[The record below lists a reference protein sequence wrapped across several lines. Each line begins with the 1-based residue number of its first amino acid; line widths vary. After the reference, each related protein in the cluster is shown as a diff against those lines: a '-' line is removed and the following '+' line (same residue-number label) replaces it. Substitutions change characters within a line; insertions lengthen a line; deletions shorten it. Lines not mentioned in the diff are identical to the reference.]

1 MREGIRRSFSFF
13 LLFICIGLD
22 MALVG
27 PTLPAL
33 AGQTGSTLGTM
44 GMVFFVGAGGFSL
57 GTLLG
62 GWLFDWAPAKRIL
75 VIGQFIVTAL
85 VFLIPHIPSFG
96 ALMALY
102 VVKGIA
108 GGTVHVGANTLMV
121 WTHKEKAGPFVNA
134 LHFFFGLGAF
144 LSPFLFGLL
153 INAGRTYADAY
164 HVLACVSLAVGI
176 ILWATLKPPAPAPR
190 AAKEQAAS
198 DGGRRLA
205 LLVISAML
213 FLFFY
218 VSAEITFGG
227 WIYTYAV
234 TLKLADAARAAYLN
248 SIFWLAFT
256 IGRLISIPAAVR
268 FSPARIIPIA
278 LAGCALFLGLLILF
292 PASPAAVWI
301 AAAGAGFCMAPV
313 WPSGFTLAG
322 QSVRLTARISGF
334 ILLGD
339 SLGGMVLPGL
349 TGWIMERAGAPAMAR
364 MVLISVGLTFLAY
377 LGIVAYRRS
386 GRTDPSPDAPDG

>member
-1 MREGIRRSFSFF
+1 MRGGMQRSFAYF
-13 LLFICIGLD
+13 LVFICIGLD

-33 AGQTGSTLGTM
+33 AAQTGSSISVM
-44 GMVFFVGAGGFSL
+44 GAVFFIGAAGFST

-75 VIGQFIVTAL
+75 VAGQCIVAVL
-85 VFLIPHIPSFG
+85 VFLTPHVPWFP

-102 VVKGIA
+102 IAKGIA
-108 GGTVHVGANTLMV
+108 GGTVHVGVNTLML
-121 WTHKEKAGPFVNA
+121 WTHGEKAGPFVNT

-144 LSPFLFGLL
+144 LSPFLLGLL
-153 INAGRTYADAY
+153 VSTGGSYADAY
-164 HVLACVSLAVGI
+164 HLLGIVDFLTAAVVLV
-176 ILWATLKPPAPAPR
+176 ILKAPAPKPR
-190 AAKEQAAS
+190 PAPGQAAA
-198 DGGRRLA
+198 DGGRF
-205 LLVISAML
+205 LVPLVVAAMF

-227 WIYTYAV
+227 WIYTYSV
-234 TLKLADAARAAYLN
+234 ELGLADAAQAAYLT
-248 SIFWLAFT
+248 SVFWLAFT
-256 IGRLISIPAAVR
+256 IGRLISIPAAIRV
-268 FSPARIIPIA
+268 SPAWILPAA
-278 LAGCALFLGLLILF
+278 LAGCALFLGFLILF
-292 PASPAAVWI
+292 PAVPAAVWI
-301 AAAGAGFCMAPV
+301 AAAGTGFCMAPV

-349 TGWIMERAGAPAMAR
+349 TGWIMERSGAPAMPR
-364 MVLISVGLTFLAY
+364 MVLASAGLTFLAY
-377 LGIVAYRRS
+377 LGILLF
-386 GRTDPSPDAPDG
+386 RTLRKASFRPA